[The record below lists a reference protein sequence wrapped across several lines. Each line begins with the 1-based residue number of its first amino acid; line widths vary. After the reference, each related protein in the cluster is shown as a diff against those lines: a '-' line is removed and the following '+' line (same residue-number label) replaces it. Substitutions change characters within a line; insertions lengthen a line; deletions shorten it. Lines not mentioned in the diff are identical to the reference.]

1 MLMSPDKG
9 ETTVHGCHCPGDV
22 AHAMRDVLARP
33 WVGVCVPLQLFF
45 TFYFFRGVGNSD
57 EDYVELELRNHAFV
71 RMLVQQYQQVSRF
84 ANERSLSAL
93 Y

>member
-9 ETTVHGCHCPGDV
+9 ETTVHGWHCPGDV
-22 AHAMRDVLARP
+22 AVRMREELTRP

-57 EDYVELELRNHAFV
+57 EDYVELELRNHAFI
-71 RMLVQQYQQVSRF
+71 RMFVQQSQQVSRF
-84 ANERSLSAL
+84 ANERNLSAL